1 MGSGAGPHLKCQ
13 GGGTDTPLASCLLSL
28 TPCAEPRPL
37 PPLVGGE
44 CPSPSGP
51 SGPSGRSGQPRL
63 RRPGQRGHSPGWAGQ
78 KPALAF
84 SVRALEGEEV
94 SLVHGLELPGCDKS
108 GQRPHLLPF
117 GRAQEKMAPS
127 PSMGKALAQAHRAC
141 SFLPPPPPRKPT
153 VSRLVQDK
161 PESPARKRTQPPG
174 PLPQALLPEAA
185 RRSLIV

>member
-44 CPSPSGP
+44 CPSP

-141 SFLPPPPPRKPT
+141 SFLPPPA
-153 VSRLVQDK
+153 
-161 PESPARKRTQPPG
+161 PAEANSVPSGPG
-174 PLPQALLPEAA
+174 QA
-185 RRSLIV
+185 